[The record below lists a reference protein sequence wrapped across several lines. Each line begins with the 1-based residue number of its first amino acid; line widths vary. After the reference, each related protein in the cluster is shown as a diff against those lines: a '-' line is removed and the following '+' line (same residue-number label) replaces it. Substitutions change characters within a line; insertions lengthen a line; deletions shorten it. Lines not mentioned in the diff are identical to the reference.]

1 MLIIG
6 KKYELIEVIGSG
18 TFGKIYKGKNIRTQE
33 EVAVKLESIKSEVNS
48 LKHES
53 KIYQYLNG
61 NKGIP
66 LLKWYGYDL
75 EHYYMVINLLG
86 DSLSKLQQKHH
97 VFSLEVT
104 KKIGINCLKLLK
116 LIHEKGLVHRDIK
129 PDNFLFGLNDLKHE
143 LHIIDFGVC
152 KRYTNDEGQHIPM
165 KKISKIIGSLNYC
178 SVNAHHLSELSRRD
192 DLESLGYMLINLS
205 CGNLIWDRITSSNLI
220 KERKELITS
229 SQTSIPGIAEEFID
243 FLKYVKSLAFEEK
256 PDYELL
262 ENFFSEEDKE
272 D

>member
-1 MLIIG
+1 MVVIG
-6 KKYELIEVIGSG
+6 KKYELIEIIGSG

-33 EVAVKLESIKSEVNS
+33 EVAVKMESINSEINS

-66 LLKWYGYDL
+66 TLKWYGCDL
-75 EHYYMVINLLG
+75 DHHYMVINLLG
-86 DSLSKLQQKHH
+86 DSLSNLQQKHRF
-97 VFSLEVT
+97 FSLEVT
-104 KKIGINCLKLLK
+104 KKIGINSLKLLK
-116 LIHEKGLVHRDIK
+116 IIHEKGLVHRDIK

-152 KRYTNDEGQHIPM
+152 KRYTNDEGNHIEM

-178 SVNAHHLSELSRRD
+178 SINSHNLCELSRRD

-205 CGNLIWDRITSSNLI
+205 CGNLIWDKLTFPNVI
-220 KERKELITS
+220 KERKELLTS
-229 SQTSIPGIAEEFID
+229 SQTSIPGIPDIFVNY
-243 FLKYVKSLAFEEK
+243 LKYVESLEFEER
-256 PDYELL
+256 PDYEFIENLLLL
-262 ENFFSEEDKE
+262 EEF
-272 D
+272 